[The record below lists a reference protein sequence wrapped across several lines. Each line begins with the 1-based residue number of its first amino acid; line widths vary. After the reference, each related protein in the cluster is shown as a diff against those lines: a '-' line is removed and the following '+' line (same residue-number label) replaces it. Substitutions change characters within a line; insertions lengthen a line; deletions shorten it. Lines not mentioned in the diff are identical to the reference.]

1 MVMKRANP
9 VDLFDHS
16 LPHRHAVR
24 IMASTDYGAVAP
36 SAPRSKKGFYHG
48 VDQRPRISLHPRP

>member
-48 VDQRPRISLHPRP
+48 GRTRMHGGPRRR